1 MQLFEKYRP
10 GNWQEVIGQQKAIE
24 TILRLKTSSGI
35 GGRAFFISG
44 KSGTGKSTIGRLI
57 ANEIADPFFI
67 ETYNG
72 DDVSVDTIRF
82 IESTMQIYGAGQGGK
97 SGRAYLIEECHGL
110 RKSVIRKLLVLLE
123 NLPKHVC
130 IVFTTTIDGK
140 FLFDEN
146 IDANP
151 LLSRCTE
158 IPLAQRG
165 LAQAFAERAKQIAEL
180 ENLDGRPVADYIRL
194 VNDCG
199 GNMRMV
205 LSKIESGAM
214 IK

>member
-1 MQLFEKYRP
+1 
-10 GNWQEVIGQQKAIE
+10 
-24 TILRLKTSSGI
+24 LRLKTSRGI

-44 KSGTGKSTIGRLI
+44 KSVTGKSTIGRLI
-57 ANEIADPFFI
+57 ANEIADPFFT

-72 DDVSVDTIRF
+72 DDVSVDTIRH

-97 SGRAYLIEECHGL
+97 SGKAYLIEECHGL
-110 RKSVIRKLLVLLE
+110 RKSVIRQLLVLLE